1 MKISTATRML
11 QKYYAEA
18 MRMKEIKDPVAWAL
32 YQTWRQADIDR
43 AKKEQEE
50 RVKCLEK

>member
-1 MKISTATRML
+1 ML